1 MTETFSVFISIF
13 NLVISLVMLELMSTL
28 STTPK
33 KLKQIELFRRRISYG
48 VKINCSHKISYDSIF
63 LTFDAVDD
71 VDINSSISIT
81 KSFELI
87 LMLMLL
93 EKNYANK
100 LYVHGEKITHV
111 FFININIQYFRKRD
125 IFALAGDSGTDN
137 LKAGLSSPKRDVWS
151 R

>member
-13 NLVISLVMLELMSTL
+13 NLVISLVMLELMSTP

-33 KLKQIELFRRRISYG
+33 KLKKIELFRRRISYG

-100 LYVHGEKITHV
+100 LYVHGEKNNSCIFHQYQYPV
-111 FFININIQYFRKRD
+111 F
-125 IFALAGDSGTDN
+125 S
-137 LKAGLSSPKRDVWS
+137 KAGHFCSRWGQRD